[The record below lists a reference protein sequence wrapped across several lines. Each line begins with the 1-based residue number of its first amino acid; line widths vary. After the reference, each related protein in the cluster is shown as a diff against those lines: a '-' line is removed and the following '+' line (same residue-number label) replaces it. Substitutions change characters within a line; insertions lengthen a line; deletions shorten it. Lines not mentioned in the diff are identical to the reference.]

1 VATMCGKRRL
11 PLPPA
16 GRTLLAAPLSYLGVE
31 LSPELGDLLTYGRG
45 TDNRRLKGAGF
56 EYGYT
61 SAGAVRSFVEAA
73 RLRRTVGE
81 PEPYRYERDVEQ
93 FFRHSPAVVRE
104 QR

>member
-1 VATMCGKRRL
+1 MIGKRRV

-16 GRTLLAAPLSYLGVE
+16 GRSLLTAPLARLGVE

-45 TDNRRLKGAGF
+45 ADNRRLKQAGF

-61 SAGAVRSFVEAA
+61 SAGAVRSFVEAD
-73 RLRRTVGE
+73 RLRRTVGT

-93 FFRHSPAVVRE
+93 FFRHSPAVVHDRP
-104 QR
+104 